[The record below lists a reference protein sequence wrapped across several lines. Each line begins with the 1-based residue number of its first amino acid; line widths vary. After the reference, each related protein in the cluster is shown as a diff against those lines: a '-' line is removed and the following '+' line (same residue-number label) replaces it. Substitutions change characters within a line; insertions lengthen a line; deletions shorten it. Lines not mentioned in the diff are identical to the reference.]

1 MFSVKCARSFDFK
14 VNCSFDFKVNCTPKR
29 SGCGRF
35 ALYVFAVVKDAN
47 ESAFHAHQYNMYA
60 APAAAAADERHH
72 TLVATAPPRIS

>member
-14 VNCSFDFKVNCTPKR
+14 VNCSFDFKVNCASKR

-35 ALYVFAVVKDAN
+35 ALVKDAN